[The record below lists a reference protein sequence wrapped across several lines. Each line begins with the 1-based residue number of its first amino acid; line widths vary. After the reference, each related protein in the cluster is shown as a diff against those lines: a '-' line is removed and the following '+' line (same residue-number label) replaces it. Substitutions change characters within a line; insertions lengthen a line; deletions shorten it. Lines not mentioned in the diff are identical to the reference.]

1 MAKSPKRARYSDA
14 VRTSAVLMLEAAG
27 YPNVVGSL
35 SRVAERTRIPART
48 LSRWF
53 NGENNP
59 PPDELV
65 TEKRF
70 DVIQALKGEVAAAL
84 KEMDNARSEASYRDL
99 GVVIGILLDKQQ
111 LLEGKPTQRI
121 ENIATLLDE
130 LPEDEYA
137 AIVEEARRVIAST
150 GSGDPRGA

>member
-1 MAKSPKRARYSDA
+1 
-14 VRTSAVLMLEAAG
+14 MLEAAG

-35 SRVAERTRIPART
+35 SRVSRETGVPART

-53 NGENNP
+53 NGEQNP
-59 PPDELV
+59 PPDRMV
-65 TEKRF
+65 NNKRF
-70 DVIQALKGEVAAAL
+70 DVVQALKDEVASAL
-84 KEMDNARSEASYRDL
+84 NEMNTARSEASYRDL
-99 GVVIGILLDKQQ
+99 GVVVGILLDKQL